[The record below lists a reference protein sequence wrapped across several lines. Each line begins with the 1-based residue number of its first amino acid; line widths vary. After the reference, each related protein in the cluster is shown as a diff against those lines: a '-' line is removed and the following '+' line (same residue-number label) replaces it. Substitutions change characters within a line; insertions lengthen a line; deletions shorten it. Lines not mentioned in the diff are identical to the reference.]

1 MSKNDELSQTYIRFL
16 NLVAA
21 VRKLPSVPGLD
32 AIEEKVLN
40 GLATAWADG
49 RKVTVL
55 QAMDMPSDTSPTT
68 VHRRLK
74 TLRQK
79 GLIRL
84 QEDESDNR
92 TKFVV
97 PTDLTRAY
105 FARMGQCVR
114 TATKA

>member
-1 MSKNDELSQTYIRFL
+1 M
-16 NLVAA
+16 
-21 VRKLPSVPGLD
+21 
-32 AIEEKVLN
+32 
-40 GLATAWADG
+40 
-49 RKVTVL
+49 
-55 QAMDMPSDTSPTT
+55 
-68 VHRRLK
+68 HRRLK

-114 TATKA
+114 TAAKA

>member
-1 MSKNDELSQTYIRFL
+1 MAKSDELSQTYIRFL
-16 NLVAA
+16 NLVSA
-21 VRKLPSVPGLD
+21 VRKLPPVPALD
-32 AIEEKVLN
+32 AIEEKVLT
-40 GLATAWADG
+40 GLGVAWAAG
-49 RKVTVL
+49 RQVTVL

-74 TLRQK
+74 SLRQK

-97 PTDLTRAY
+97 PTELTRTY
-105 FARMGQCVR
+105 FAKLGQCVQ
-114 TATKA
+114 AAAKS